1 MPGIRSRPQL
11 FLITSLWLPAN
22 GGVNVYAAF
31 IHTMH
36 EPTSA
41 NLAHY
46 TKEYNVNDWA
56 FLFALLA
63 KSSSINSTEQVTVL
77 CYKLIFFKFVLAL
90 RTQETPL
97 QRMACWSL
105 LIRMPANNF
114 LSCLIIGW

>member
-56 FLFALLA
+56 FLFTLLA
-63 KSSSINSTEQVTVL
+63 KSLSINSTEQVTVL
-77 CYKLIFFKFVLAL
+77 CDKLIFF
-90 RTQETPL
+90 
-97 QRMACWSL
+97 
-105 LIRMPANNF
+105 
-114 LSCLIIGW
+114 